1 MRRRLPWFRR
11 AGPPRAADQA
21 ATPIEVDSGDP
32 FAAYLLGVEAPV
44 ALRDVEISSPML
56 DSLHDQ
62 GIAVAVPLIS
72 QGELVG
78 VLGLGPRKSDRPY
91 SADDLRLLDRL
102 ATRAAPAVRLGELV
116 RRQADEVRERERLAQ
131 ELRVARLIQQ
141 SFLPSEL
148 PSLPGWELGAHYR
161 PAREV
166 GGDFYDFVPLPGGRI
181 AVVIGDVTDKGV
193 PAALVMATTR
203 SLLREAA
210 HQLVEPA
217 EVLMRVNANLHAD
230 IPPNMFVTCQYALI
244 DPAAGELV
252 LANAG
257 HSLPYVHHG
266 GGVSE
271 LRATGLPLG
280 LMPDAKYDE
289 VTAFI
294 QPGQGLLMHS
304 DGLAEAHGPDG
315 EMFGVP
321 RLMGLI
327 GKHPG
332 GIELID
338 LLLAELAA
346 FTGPAWDVEDDV
358 TLVSMYRAGSGSQQ
372 RRVLDEFMVPSVA
385 GSEVEVARRVIEAVG
400 ARLSEPRRQ
409 RLHTAVA
416 EAAMN
421 AMEHG
426 NRYREDLDVGVEVCD
441 TGAGVAVS
449 ISDHGDSV
457 GIPEVSTPDLAA
469 KLAGEES
476 PRGWGLFLIREMVD
490 EMTARVDGNRHVIE
504 LVMHQEKNR

>member
-1 MRRRLPWFRR
+1 MRRPRWRRR
-11 AGPPRAADQA
+11 AGPPKREDLAPAAID
-21 ATPIEVDSGDP
+21 VDSGDP
-32 FAAYLLGVEAPV
+32 FAAYLLGVQAPV
-44 ALRDVEISSPML
+44 ALRDVEISSPMV
-56 DSLHDQ
+56 DSLREQ
-62 GIAVAVPLIS
+62 EVAVAVPLIS

-91 SADDLRLLDRL
+91 SPDDLRLLNRL
-102 ATRAAPAVRLGELV
+102 ATRAAPALRLGELV

-141 SFLPSEL
+141 NFLPSQL

-166 GGDFYDFVPLPGGRI
+166 GGDFYDFITLPDGRI

-210 HQLVEPA
+210 QQLVEPA
-217 EVLMRVNANLHAD
+217 PVLMRVNANLHAD
-230 IPPNMFVTCQYALI
+230 IPSNMFVTCQYAVI
-244 DPAAGELV
+244 DPAVGEVV

-280 LMPDAKYDE
+280 MMPDAKYDE
-289 VTAFI
+289 VTAVI
-294 QPGQGLLMHS
+294 QPGQGLLLHS
-304 DGLAEAHGPDG
+304 DGLSEAHDPDG

-338 LLLAELAA
+338 LLLAELAD
-346 FTGPAWDVEDDV
+346 FTGPAWEVEDDV
-358 TLVSMYRAGSGSQQ
+358 TLVSLYRAGAGS
-372 RRVLDEFMVPSVA
+372 RLRSVLDEFTMPSRE
-385 GSEVEVARRVIEAVG
+385 GNEVEVARRVIEAVG
-400 ARLSEPRRQ
+400 ARLSEPQRK

-416 EAAMN
+416 EGAMN

-426 NRYREDLDVGVEVCD
+426 NRYREELDIGVEVYD
-441 TGAGVAVS
+441 TGSGVTVS
-449 ISDHGDSV
+449 ISDEGGSP
-457 GIPEVSTPDLAA
+457 GLPEVTEPDLAA

-490 EMTARVDGNRHVIE
+490 EMTTQVDGNRHVVE
-504 LVMHQEKNR
+504 LVLHEERQQ

>member
-1 MRRRLPWFRR
+1 VRRPGWFRP
-11 AGPPRAADQA
+11 AGRTGRDDLIPAAIDID
-21 ATPIEVDSGDP
+21 TRDP
-32 FAAYLLGVEAPV
+32 FTAYLLGVQAPV
-44 ALRDVEISSPML
+44 ALRDVEITSPMM
-56 DSLHDQ
+56 DSLRDQ
-62 GIAVAVPLIS
+62 GVAVAVPLIS

-78 VLGLGPRKSDRPY
+78 VLGLGSRKSDRPY
-91 SADDLRLLDRL
+91 SPDDLRLLNRL
-102 ATRAAPAVRLGELV
+102 ATRAAPALRLGELV
-116 RRQADEVRERERLAQ
+116 RRQADEVRERERMAQ

-141 SFLPSEL
+141 NFLPSQL

-166 GGDFYDFVPLPGGRI
+166 GGDFYDFIPLPDGRI

-203 SLLREAA
+203 SMVRETAQ
-210 HQLVEPA
+210 QLVEPA
-217 EVLMRVNANLHAD
+217 PVLTRVNAHLHAD
-230 IPPNMFVTCQYALI
+230 IPPNMFVTCQYAVI
-244 DPAAGELV
+244 DPVAGDVV

-257 HSLPYVHHG
+257 HSLPFLHHG

-280 LMPDAKYDE
+280 LMPDATYDE
-289 VTAFI
+289 VTAVI

-304 DGLAEAHGPDG
+304 DGLAEAHDPDG

-321 RLMGLI
+321 RLMGLV

-332 GIELID
+332 STELID
-338 LLLAELAA
+338 VLLNELAV
-346 FTGPAWDVEDDV
+346 FTGPAWEVEDDV
-358 TLVSMYRAGSGSQQ
+358 TLVSLCRAEAGTPQ
-372 RRVLDEFMVPSVA
+372 RCVLDEFTMPSRE
-385 GSEVEVARRVIEAVG
+385 GSEVAVASRVVEAVG
-400 ARLSEPRRQ
+400 SRLSEPKRR

-426 NRYREDLDVGVEVCD
+426 NHYREELDIGVEVRD
-441 TGAGVAVS
+441 TGSGIAVS
-449 ISDHGDSV
+449 ISDEGGNASLPKV
-457 GIPEVSTPDLAA
+457 VEPDLVA
-469 KLAGEES
+469 KLAGAES

-490 EMTARVDGNRHVIE
+490 EMTTRADGDRHVVE
-504 LVMHQEKNR
+504 LVLHEEKEQ